1 MPLKFKVH
9 SFENMSSKKT
19 TKTKQ
24 TQNVFLEPRVD
35 DEARCKRWDTQR
47 HGRFDKLLMTSSVF
61 FSYFCLPCGKYQIIR
76 QNFFEMIKFC
86 VFKVL
91 QEQYLRSILSQ
102 N

>member
-9 SFENMSSKKT
+9 SFENIGSKKK

-24 TQNVFLEPRVD
+24 AQKVFLEPRVD
-35 DEARCKRWDTQR
+35 EARCRSWDTQR

-61 FSYFCLPCGKYQIIR
+61 FPYFCFPCGKYQIIR

-91 QEQYLRSILSQ
+91 QKQYLRSILSQ